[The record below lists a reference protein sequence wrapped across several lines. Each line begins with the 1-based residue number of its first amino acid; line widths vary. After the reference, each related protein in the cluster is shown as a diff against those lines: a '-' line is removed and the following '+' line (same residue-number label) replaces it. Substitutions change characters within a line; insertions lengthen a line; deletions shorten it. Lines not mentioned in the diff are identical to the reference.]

1 MTQARPATITTIA
14 QEAGVSIA
22 SVSRVLNGLATR
34 PATERKVR
42 EAAERLGYVPNH
54 AARSLQSRRT
64 GQVAFAMADI
74 SNPVY
79 QAMTRQIQRTL
90 RASGYRLLLHST
102 DGDVADE
109 QELLDSLLQRYV
121 DGLII
126 CPIRIT
132 EEHLAGMRATSVPVV
147 AVGWVGDDPPVD
159 SVLTDA
165 STGIALAV
173 RHLFESGKRRV
184 AFLNGPLDTVPGQER
199 LRGYRTGLDGAGLA
213 YDGSLVV
220 TGDFYRADGAAMARQ
235 VLASTPDVDALVC
248 ANDMI
253 AIGALDVLRDRGIP
267 VPQRIA
273 VVGMDDTDLATMCW
287 RPLTSVSLG
296 SVEQARVA
304 AAMLLDR
311 LAADRTAAPVAARVT
326 TIRPELVVR
335 ASSDP
340 AAGG

>member
-1 MTQARPATITTIA
+1 MTQARPVTITTIA

-22 SVSRVLNGLATR
+22 SVSRVLNGLPTR
-34 PATERKVR
+34 PATKRRVR

-79 QAMTRQIQRTL
+79 QAMTRQIQHTL
-90 RASGYRLLLHST
+90 RAGGYRLLLHST
-102 DGDVADE
+102 DGDVKDE
-109 QELLDSLLQRYV
+109 QELLDSLAQRYV

-132 EEHLAGMRATSVPVV
+132 EDHLAGMRATSVPVV
-147 AVGWVGDDPPVD
+147 AIGWVGDEPPVD

-165 STGIALAV
+165 STGIGLAV
-173 RHLFESGKRRV
+173 QHLYQTGKRRI

-199 LRGYRTGLDGAGLA
+199 LRGYRSGLARAGLG
-213 YDGSLVV
+213 YDESLVV
-220 TGDFYRADGAAMARQ
+220 TRDFYRADGAAMASE
-235 VLASTPDVDALVC
+235 LLESTPDVDALVC

-253 AIGALDVLRDRGIP
+253 AIGALDVLRERGTR
-267 VPQRIA
+267 VPEEIA
-273 VVGMDDTDLATMCW
+273 VVGMDDTDLATICW

-311 LAADRTAAPVAARVT
+311 LTADRSSLPMPARVAS
-326 TIRPELVVR
+326 IPPRLVVR

-340 AAGG
+340 EAVG